1 MITILTFLIFLS
13 IFLFIGLLSVFQ
25 KQKTKQDYLLAGQ
38 KVKPWLV
45 SLSAVATNNSGYM
58 FIGMI
63 GFTYNIGL
71 SSIWLMIGWIFGDF
85 LASIYIHKEIRI
97 QTEKNNALSYSELV
111 SNWHKNNFKKLRLFI
126 AIIIVIF
133 LGTYAAAQ
141 LSAGS
146 KALHVIFGWNYSIGA
161 IVGASIV
168 LIYCYAGGIRA
179 SIWTD
184 AAQAIVMLFSMVLL
198 FLVCFLEI
206 GGLNNFKIQVQNI
219 SDSYMNLFPENLLF
233 GSPLFVLGWI
243 FAGFAVI
250 SQPHIMVRFMTLDNP
265 ANISKVRGY
274 YYSFYL
280 LFFILTIL
288 VGICAR
294 VLIYDTNSFD
304 AELALP
310 ILAQTYLN
318 PVMVGLILAGIFAAS
333 MSTADS
339 LLLSCSAA
347 ITNDLNFKKKPTYF
361 QTKLVT
367 AFVTI
372 VALLISLFG
381 NESVFDLVLISWSAL
396 GAAFGPLLVLYV
408 IGEKP
413 TEGQRFVVIFV
424 GLVTMIVW
432 RNMELTNSI
441 YEVAPGMIAG
451 FLIFYPLKLIKNL
464 NF

>member
-1 MITILTFLIFLS
+1 M
-13 IFLFIGLLSVFQ
+13 
-25 KQKTKQDYLLAGQ
+25 A
-38 KVKPWLV
+38 
-45 SLSAVATNNSGYM
+45 
-58 FIGMI
+58 
-63 GFTYNIGL
+63 
-71 SSIWLMIGWIFGDF
+71 
-85 LASIYIHKEIRI
+85 
-97 QTEKNNALSYSELV
+97 
-111 SNWHKNNFKKLRLFI
+111 
-126 AIIIVIF
+126 
-133 LGTYAAAQ
+133 
-141 LSAGS
+141 
-146 KALHVIFGWNYSIGA
+146 
-161 IVGASIV
+161 
-168 LIYCYAGGIRA
+168 
-179 SIWTD
+179 
-184 AAQAIVMLFSMVLL
+184 LL

-294 VLIYDTNSFD
+294 LLIYDTNSFD